1 MRARQRHF
9 KPKSAS
15 ASLALDTRYIHGV
28 SDNTTVQTWTDLS
41 GNSRDAT
48 QATAGD
54 RATYRTAIQGG
65 NGILRFSGD
74 FYEAAFTTGTAYST
88 YSVYKRTGSASNPF
102 NNATFVYSAGISG
115 GTAGSDRRYQ
125 VMYEDGTPNKF
136 TVYSNATAPISIT
149 RDDNWNV
156 HSISAPIGTGTARY
170 LLNGANEQTTSVSA
184 LAGVTSGTVRMIIGD
199 NSWITSGSALRFVGD
214 LGSVLTFETAHE
226 APLRKRIEHAQGY
239 SFKIAC
245 S

>member
-9 KPKSAS
+9 KPKSAG
-15 ASLALDTRYIHGV
+15 ASLALDTRYIHDV
-28 SDNTTVQTWTDLS
+28 SDNTTVQTWSDLS
-41 GNSRDAT
+41 GNARNAT

-65 NGILRFSGD
+65 NGILRFNND

-88 YSVYKRTGSASNPF
+88 YSVYKRTGSAVNAF
-102 NNATFVYSAGISG
+102 GNATFVYAAGISG
-115 GTAGSDRRYQ
+115 STAGTGRRYQ
-125 VMYEDGTPNKF
+125 LMYEDGTPNKF
-136 TVYSNATAPISIT
+136 SVYSNATAPISIT

-170 LLNGANEQTTSVSA
+170 FLNGANEQTTSVSA
-184 LAGVTSGTVRMIIGD
+184 LAGVTSGTVRMIVGD
-199 NSWITSGSALRFVGD
+199 NSWTTAGSQLRFIGD

-226 APLRKRIEHAQGY
+226 APLRKRIQNSQGY
-239 SFKIAC
+239 AFKIAC

>member
-48 QATAGD
+48 QATAAD

-65 NGILRFSGD
+65 NGILRFNND
-74 FYEAAFTTGTAYST
+74 FYAAAFTTGTAFST
-88 YSVYKRTGSASNPF
+88 YSVYKRTGSPSNPF
-102 NNATFVYSAGISG
+102 NNVAFVYAAGKDG
-115 GTAGSDRRYQ
+115 GTALSDRRYQ
-125 VMYEDGTPNKF
+125 FTYDDGTPNKF
-136 TVYSNATAPISIT
+136 NNYAQGVSISIT
-149 RDDNWNV
+149 RDDNWNL
-156 HSISAPIGTGTARY
+156 HSASMPIGTGTGRY
-170 LLNGANEQTTSVSA
+170 FLNGANEQTASVSA
-184 LAGVTSGTVRMIIGD
+184 LAGVTSGTVRMVIGD
-199 NSWITSGSALRFVGD
+199 NSWITASSQLRFIGD

>member
-65 NGILRFSGD
+65 NGILRFNND
-74 FYEAAFTTGTAYST
+74 FYAAAYTTGTAFST
-88 YSVYKRTGSASNPF
+88 YSVYKRTGSPSNPF
-102 NNATFVYSAGISG
+102 GNIAFVYAAGIDDG
-115 GTAGSDRRYQ
+115 VGTLSNRRYQ
-125 VMYEDGTPNKF
+125 LQYEDGTPNKF
-136 TVYSNATAPISIT
+136 TNYAQGVAISIT
-149 RDDNWNV
+149 RDDNWNL
-156 HSISAPIGTGTARY
+156 HSTSMPIGTGTGRY
-170 LLNGANEQTTSVSA
+170 FLNGANEQTASVSA
-184 LAGVTSGTVRMIIGD
+184 LAGVTSGTVRMVIGD
-199 NSWITSGSALRFVGD
+199 NSWITAGSQLRFVGD

-226 APLRKRIEHAQGY
+226 APLRKRIEHSQGY